1 MDKFRAIRRVLLI
14 TLALNLLAT
23 LAKMWVGYLTGSLSI
38 VAGGFDSLFDSA
50 SNVIG
55 LVGISFAVRP
65 PDEEHPYGHR
75 KFETLAAIGIS
86 LLLFVTCV
94 EIVQSAA
101 ARLTSRAVPQ
111 INLWSFAALFF
122 SMGVQLFTTLYERRR
137 GRELK
142 SEFLLADA
150 GHTSADIYITLS
162 VIVGLIF
169 VRLGYPI
176 VDALLALGIAGVI
189 AKIGIDI
196 IRSSSAILMD
206 RAMVSGREI
215 ERLVMGVEG
224 VESCHRI
231 RSRGPEDDIHIDL
244 HIHVAPETLVDR
256 AHAIAH
262 EVQQKV
268 VKEIPG
274 AQDVVVHVEPRGP
287 KLEEPIGERIRS
299 LALRMGARVHEI
311 RVHQIEGAILVDLH
325 LEVDESWRV
334 EEAHGLAGRL
344 EGRMREE
351 IPEIAEVYVHMEPM
365 EALEGGEL
373 LGDEELVAREA
384 EKAVREMGDLKEC
397 REVSVRRSGEKLFVS
412 LNCVLSQN
420 LPIGQAHEVSIR
432 LERRLKERLENVGQ
446 VLIHLEPPLPIPA
459 TAEAGRGEGGE
470 DERP

>member
-1 MDKFRAIRRVLLI
+1 MARIGAIRRVLWI
-14 TLALNLLAT
+14 TLGLNLLAT
-23 LAKMWVGYLTGSLSI
+23 LAKIGVGYLTGSLSI

-50 SNVIG
+50 SNIIG
-55 LVGISFAVRP
+55 LVGISFAARP

-111 INLWSFAALFF
+111 INPLSFAALFF
-122 SMGVQLFTTLYERRR
+122 SMGVQIFTTLYERRR

-162 VIVGLIF
+162 VIAGLVL

-176 VDALLALGIAGVI
+176 VDALLALAIAGVI

-206 RAMVSGREI
+206 RAMVSERDI

-231 RSRGPEDDIHIDL
+231 RSRGPEDDIHVDL
-244 HIHVAPETLVDR
+244 HIHVAPETPVDR

-262 EVQQKV
+262 EVQEKV
-268 VKEIPG
+268 EKKISGV
-274 AQDVVVHVEPRGP
+274 QDVVVHVEPRALG
-287 KLEEPIGERIRS
+287 IAVDVVGRIRAVAEG
-299 LALRMGARVHEI
+299 LNRRVHEI
-311 RVHQIEGAILVDLH
+311 RVHEIEGELWVDLH
-325 LEVDESWRV
+325 MEV
-334 EEAHGLAGRL
+334 EESLSLGEAHRLATLL
-344 EGRMREE
+344 EERVKETHENVAR
-351 IPEIAEVYVHMEPM
+351 VYVHIEPL
-365 EALEGGEL
+365 EAMAEEVETAEG
-373 LGDEELVAREA
+373 DSQIEA
-384 EKAVREMGDLKEC
+384 EVKRLVEGMEDIKEC
-397 REVSVRRSGEKLFVS
+397 HKVRVRRFQGRVFVS
-412 LNCVLSQN
+412 LHCVLDGE
-420 LPIGQAHEVSIR
+420 PAVAEAHDISTR
-432 LERRLKERLENVGQ
+432 LERTIGEGLKGVDH
-446 VLIHLEPPLPIPA
+446 VLVHLEPPDLKV
-459 TAEAGRGEGGE
+459 EGG
-470 DERP
+470 